1 MMEENVGGAY
11 YVQLKKKKKK
21 TKKAGVAIKKH
32 NFYKKNE
39 LCMFRSWVS
48 LIDT

>member
-1 MMEENVGGAY
+1 MMEENVGRAY

-32 NFYKKNE
+32 NFYKKMNCACFE
-39 LCMFRSWVS
+39 VGLA
-48 LIDT
+48 